1 MKKAKQLLSVLLCCI
16 MLLGIFPA
24 AAFAE
29 GVTGDEG
36 KLLIPFEKTWND
48 NDNALQVRPASITV
62 TLYKYAGTEFDSSTA
77 IPIESKTITADDGWK
92 CTFDI
97 SAQQIVDEDGETY
110 KFNVVESP
118 VAGYNETAHTDPEV
132 LFTPPSAEDGW
143 NRITPCA
150 ELQIATSGTY
160 KSVVVAKKGND
171 YVIWTV
177 DALSQTEREIIF
189 ESAKTNI
196 SGFGQ
201 GNF

>member
-97 SAQQIVDEDGETY
+97 SAQQIVDEDGE
-110 KFNVVESP
+110 KP
-118 VAGYNETAHTDPEV
+118 
-132 LFTPPSAEDGW
+132 
-143 NRITPCA
+143 R
-150 ELQIATSGTY
+150 
-160 KSVVVAKKGND
+160 K
-171 YVIWTV
+171 
-177 DALSQTEREIIF
+177 
-189 ESAKTNI
+189 
-196 SGFGQ
+196 
-201 GNF
+201 